1 MPASE
6 TIRQMLAPGAR
17 LDVGRVWEVVELIE
31 GQPGKLSKLVECLFD
46 EDPAIA
52 SRAADA
58 LERITRDRPQQ
69 AQRWKDALLGLLAE
83 TTEKKVRWNLAL
95 TIPRLRLTV
104 LECRRIA
111 EVLNTWL
118 DDPSSI
124 VKTAALH
131 GMADLTRQDPDS
143 LPGVLDLLRMAGRS
157 GTPAMR
163 ARSRILLKAIECD
176 RRKRVKRSSIHMFD

>member
-6 TIRQMLAPGAR
+6 TIRQMLTPGKR
-17 LDVGRVWEVVELIE
+17 LDAGRVWEVVELIE
-31 GQPGKLSKLVECLFD
+31 GKPGKVAQLVECLFD
-46 EDPAIA
+46 DDAGVA

-58 LERITRDRPQQ
+58 LERITRYRPHQ
-69 AQRWKDALLGLLAE
+69 AQRWKETLLGLLAE

-95 TIPRLRLTV
+95 TIPRLELSV
-104 LECRRIA
+104 AECRRTA

-124 VKTAALH
+124 VKTTALH
-131 GMADLTRQDPDS
+131 GMADLTRQDPQS
-143 LPGVLDLLRMAGRS
+143 LPDVLDLLRMAGRS

-163 ARSRILLKAIECD
+163 ARSRILLKAIERD
-176 RRKRVKRSSIHMFD
+176 RQKQVKRSSLHMFD